1 MPTIAGLYRY
11 PVKGLSAEALTK
23 VALATGETFPND
35 RAFAI
40 ENGRSKFD
48 PAEPRWLP
56 KASFLMLMRNER
68 LAALATRF
76 DDATATL
83 TIRQAGAVVAEGRL
97 DTEAGRR
104 AIEAFFASYAA
115 NELRGPAKVLSA
127 PRHSFSDVASK
138 VVSLINLE
146 SLHDLG
152 KHAGAAIHPLRF
164 RANLYVAGLSAWD
177 ETRWIGHEIAA
188 GSLRLRGVKPIDRCA
203 ATNVSPETAVR
214 DLTIP
219 ETLTSAYGK
228 PDCGIYLEVV
238 SAGEMKIGD
247 AIGPA

>member
-1 MPTIAGLYRY
+1 MPTITGLYRY
-11 PVKGLSAEALTK
+11 PVKGLSAEALTE
-23 VALATGETFPND
+23 VALAAGETFPND

-56 KASFLMLMRNER
+56 KASFLMLMKNQR

-83 TIRQAGAVVAEGRL
+83 TIRQAGAVVTEGRL

-104 AIEAFFASYAA
+104 AIETFFASYAGE
-115 NELRGPAKVLSA
+115 ELRGPPKVLFT
-127 PRHSFSDVASK
+127 PGHSFSDVARK
-138 VVSLINLE
+138 VVSLINLQ
-146 SLHDLG
+146 SLRDLG
-152 KHAGAAIHPLRF
+152 EHARAPIHPLRF
-164 RANLYVAGLSAWD
+164 RGNLYVEGLAAWE
-177 ETRWIGHEIAA
+177 ETSWIGREIAA

-203 ATNVSPETAVR
+203 ATNVNPETAVR

-219 ETLTSAYGK
+219 ETLTAAYGK
-228 PDCGIYLEVV
+228 LDCGIYLEVV
-238 SAGEMKIGD
+238 SAGEIKIGD
-247 AIGPA
+247 AIRPA